1 MPRLTEVLE
10 VAVGFTV
17 AVLRVFTVAGASRV
31 FMAVTIFSAVVV
43 FLVRVSVSMAT
54 GTRGGIGIIPIYPY
68 PYDYDAYYGNRYY
81 GNPYYG
87 NGYPR

>member
-1 MPRLTEVLE
+1 MAE
-10 VAVGFTV
+10 GFTV

-54 GTRGGIGIIPIYPY
+54 GTRGGIGIIPIPTI
-68 PYDYDAYYGNRYY
+68 PITPTRTTITMRTMAIRTTETVILAED
-81 GNPYYG
+81 
-87 NGYPR
+87 

>member
-1 MPRLTEVLE
+1 M
-10 VAVGFTV
+10 AVGFTV
-17 AVLRVFTVAGASRV
+17 AVLPVFTVAGASRV

-54 GTRGGIGIIPIYPY
+54 GTRGGIGIYPYYPYYPY
-68 PYDYDAYYGNRYY
+68 PYYDYDAYY